1 MPSVAFQQFLA
12 ALEEVKHLGTASHP
26 TLAPNAPESLSLARA
41 VGRGQI
47 VLLSSHFERYFYAV
61 NEELVGFLNARQLNG
76 SRLPV
81 DVRLLHS
88 AVPVDDLNK
97 TGWERRLDKLETFV
111 AEDGWLWTQNVPGT
125 LLHERLLVWMKAPK
139 PESLVRYYRYWGVND
154 IFTAATRNTN
164 TRSALW
170 LGVRGLVELRNNI
183 AHGDFAAQATQAD
196 LRRYMAQARQ
206 FCERADR
213 ILATQI
219 GRAFTV
225 PRPW

>member
-1 MPSVAFQQFLA
+1 MPSGALQQFLA
-12 ALEEVKHLGTASHP
+12 ALEEVNHLGTASHP
-26 TLAPNAPESLSLARA
+26 TLAPSALESLSLARA

-61 NEELVGFLNARQLNG
+61 NEELVTFLNTHQLNG

-88 AVPVDDLNK
+88 AVPVDDLNR
-97 TGWERRLDKLETFV
+97 TGWEHRLDKLETFV
-111 AEDGWLWTQNVPGT
+111 AEDGWLWTRNASGT
-125 LLHERLLVWMKAPK
+125 LLHERFLVWMKAPK

-154 IFTAATRNTN
+154 IFTAVTRTKN

-170 LGVRGLVELRNNI
+170 LSVRGLVELRNNI

-196 LRRYMAQARQ
+196 IRRYAAQARQ

-213 ILATQI
+213 ALATQI
-219 GRAFTV
+219 GRAFAV